1 MIRLI
6 FVILFVALYLI
17 IGIPILFVEWLVS
30 KKFRYAADISQLRMV
45 QWAFKVILILS
56 GVHLTVIGEENVP
69 KDTPVLY
76 VGNHR
81 SFFDIIITYARCPRL
96 TGYVAKDSMLKVPLL
111 SLWMKRLYCLFLNRS
126 DVKEGLKTILTG
138 IDQIKHGISMCIFP
152 EGTRSK
158 DGKVGRGKTGVAL
171 IAARSGAA
179 VVPAGIVFEGKLRF
193 RSKVTVKYGKPIAPE
208 DIQLE
213 KELDPHKLK
222 AVKVKIMGEIK
233 ELVEGSNG
241 GN

>member
-1 MIRLI
+1 M
-6 FVILFVALYLI
+6 
-17 IGIPILFVEWLVS
+17 
-30 KKFRYAADISQLRMV
+30 
-45 QWAFKVILILS
+45 KVIS
-56 GVHLTVIGEENVP
+56 
-69 KDTPVLY
+69 
-76 VGNHR
+76 
-81 SFFDIIITYARCPRL
+81 
-96 TGYVAKDSMLKVPLL
+96 DSVERINQGRNLV
-111 SLWMKRLYCLFLNRS
+111 
-126 DVKEGLKTILTG
+126 
-138 IDQIKHGISMCIFP
+138 IFP

-179 VVPAGIVFEGKLRF
+179 VIPAGIVFEGKLRF